1 MTKNE
6 RYGVVGILLGGI
18 ALASIF
24 WLLDVTAFNTVA
36 YQNTPTNKEPVAT
49 STTGDDIDG
58 NDSAVSAP
66 VWPASLD
73 KEEYD
78 ERMLAL
84 AGYEPSFETIIATSS
99 TGATTT
105 TKKRINDLV
114 YASSSNVTV
123 EGELW
128 PTAAPYP
135 HGGAILPFH
144 RIITYYGNLYS
155 TRMGILGEFPK
166 EEVLRRL
173 KEEISHWEA
182 ADPDTPV
189 MPAIEYIVSVA
200 QADAGADGMYRNV
213 MPDSEIDKAYQ
224 IAKEANG
231 IFILD
236 LQVGLS
242 TIQKELPQFRSY
254 LEESDVHLAIDPE
267 FSMKTGAAP
276 GTRIG
281 SYNATDI
288 NFVIDY
294 LADIVQEKQLPP
306 KVLIVHRFTDRMVQN
321 ASAIKP
327 RPEVQVVMVM
337 DGWGPRGLKRGT
349 YSRVVDSD
357 PVQFAGLKIFYK
369 NDLKPPSTG
378 LLSPQQSL
386 DLNPT
391 PIYVQFQ

>member
-1 MTKNE
+1 
-6 RYGVVGILLGGI
+6 
-18 ALASIF
+18 
-24 WLLDVTAFNTVA
+24 
-36 YQNTPTNKEPVAT
+36 
-49 STTGDDIDG
+49 
-58 NDSAVSAP
+58 
-66 VWPASLD
+66 
-73 KEEYD
+73 
-78 ERMLAL
+78 
-84 AGYEPSFETIIATSS
+84 
-99 TGATTT
+99 
-105 TKKRINDLV
+105 
-114 YASSSNVTV
+114 
-123 EGELW
+123 
-128 PTAAPYP
+128 
-135 HGGAILPFH
+135 
-144 RIITYYGNLYS
+144 
-155 TRMGILGEFPK
+155 MGILGEFPK

-173 KEEISHWEA
+173 KEEISHWEGS
-182 ADPDTPV
+182 DPDTPV

-357 PVQFAGLKIFYK
+357 PVQFAGLKIFYI